1 MIARWFWREWR
12 SPSLLIVW
20 LALSLAVACVLA
32 LGNISDRME
41 KGLSQQSREFM
52 AGDRALR
59 SSREVPQAWLEE
71 AQKRG
76 LKVGKQL
83 TFATMTFAG
92 DTPQLANVKA
102 VDDIYPMY
110 GDLQTNPPGLKPQA
124 GSVLL
129 APRLM
134 ALLNLKTG
142 DTIDVG
148 DATLRIAGE
157 VIQEPDSGFNIFVAE
172 YSPDRKRG
180 FMGSWLDFGSIAGFV
195 LGAGVVVLISTIVG
209 EANFLDWGWRIPF
222 FIALPLG
229 IIGLYLRH
237 ALEETPAFQ
246 QHVDKLEQGD
256 REGLQ
261 DGPKVS
267 FKEIATK
274 HWRSLLTCIG
284 LVIATNVT
292 YYMLLTYMPSYLSHN
307 LHYSEDHGVLIIIAI
322 MIGMLFVQPVMGLLS
337 DRFGRRPFVLLGSVA
352 LFVLAIPAFILINS
366 NVIGLI
372 FAGLLML
379 AVILNCFTGVM
390 ASTLPAMFPTHIRY
404 SALAAAFNISVL
416 VAGLTPTLAAW
427 LVESSQNLMMPA
439 YYLMVVAVIGL
450 ITGVTMKETAN
461 RPLKGA
467 TPAASD
473 IQEAK
478 EILVEH
484 YDNIEQK
491 IDNIDHEI
499 ADLQAKRTRL
509 VQQHPR
515 IDE

>member
-1 MIARWFWREWR
+1 MKTFTRMIGRYVLATAAVV
-12 SPSLLIVW
+12 LLVVGLLLGTVVYLGLHYGAATDSRVRIGT
-20 LALSLAVACVLA
+20 LAEPVALVEGSSVRLGADGVPCPAALVQAAALGQQLLLDDGKLLVQVTQALPEALVCTVVRGGTLQSRKSIAAPGLAVPSPTLT
-32 LGNISDRME
+32 
-41 KGLSQQSREFM
+41 
-52 AGDRALR
+52 
-59 SSREVPQAWLEE
+59 EE
-71 AQKRG
+71 
-76 LKVGKQL
+76 
-83 TFATMTFAG
+83 
-92 DTPQLANVKA
+92 
-102 VDDIYPMY
+102 
-110 GDLQTNPPGLKPQA
+110 DLQ
-124 GSVLL
+124 
-129 APRLM
+129 
-134 ALLNLKTG
+134 NLKIAKQCGVTG
-142 DTIDVG
+142 VM
-148 DATLRIAGE
+148 L
-157 VIQEPDSGFNIFVAE
+157 PFV
-172 YSPDRKRG
+172 RG
-180 FMGSWLDFGSIAGFV
+180 KADILA
-195 LGAGVVVLISTIVG
+195 
-209 EANFLDWGWRIPF
+209 
-222 FIALPLG
+222 
-229 IIGLYLRH
+229 LRH

-274 HWRSLLTCIG
+274 YWRSLLTCIG

-439 YYLMVVAVIGL
+439 YYLMVVAVVGL